1 MMLLL
6 KQGAELP
13 SADIQREYE
22 LIAIHRG
29 GNRVQVIKNRM
40 GPPLGV
46 MSMTDFDLIVRKFL
60 HELSKNSLDESV
72 RPQ

>member
-6 KQGAELP
+6 RQDSPLP
-13 SADIQREYE
+13 DSEIQLTYD

-29 GNRVQVIKNRM
+29 GNRVQVVKNRM

-46 MSMTDFDLIVRKFL
+46 MTMPEYELVVRKYL
-60 HELSKNSLDESV
+60 HWITKEGLDESV
-72 RPQ
+72 RP